1 MSAAKQAASAVI
13 RSTVHSRPP
22 LRVRCAEHKRLT
34 IIADGAVLL
43 VRPPCCT
50 AHALE
55 VATCGLGGEA

>member
-1 MSAAKQAASAVI
+1 MSATKQEAPAVI

-22 LRVRCAEHKRLT
+22 LRIRCAEHKRLT
-34 IIADGAVLL
+34 FVADGAVLL
-43 VRPPCCT
+43 MRAPCCA